1 MLLMTLLGPRLFTVR
16 LDRRML
22 RLRAW
27 PSGYR
32 YSAHLCGRGNAHVI
46 ILSYPCTLTP
56 FATQPHTQSLE
67 DQLKHRDHEWVEL
80 EAKLLET
87 QTKYSREKEAQKR
100 YSR

>member
-1 MLLMTLLGPRLFTVR
+1 MAIRIQVLCPSVW
-16 LDRRML
+16 
-22 RLRAW
+22 AW
-27 PSGYR
+27 QCS
-32 YSAHLCGRGNAHVI
+32 CDNTF
-46 ILSYPCTLTP
+46 SYPCTLTP
-56 FATQPHTQSLE
+56 FATRSHTQSLE